1 MVYIR
6 NKKVKGI
13 DYAYLVQ
20 SVWDPK
26 RNTSRQQTIKYLGN
40 TSQVTIEDIPQEYQN
55 DSKILTFISAHTF
68 NQEEKNVLISKLKEE
83 MFLLLTDCNIGGLIS
98 LYDKYFK
105 LFGLTQ
111 FYDRLFKPVMYRI
124 GDLWEQGKLDVATEH
139 ASTNTAISLIKA
151 INERITTTRV
161 RKNGISSQYK
171 TVICTP
177 DGELHGLACNMIE
190 SLLLNKGFKVYNIST
205 SIPTEYIIDYMHDL
219 QPDIVFISVTL
230 AENIKSTERLV
241 QQIHL
246 RYNNKLPVVIGGS
259 AFNSSDWNSQSKINA
274 FLMKN
279 SSFEDIVKFIKTSI
293 SRSTKLK
300 ETRSSDEDEQ

>member
-6 NKKVKGI
+6 NKRVKGI
-13 DYAYLVQ
+13 EYAYLVQ

-40 TSQVTIEDIPQEYQN
+40 ASQVTIEDIPQEYRN
-55 DSKILTFISAHTF
+55 NSKILTFISAHNS

-98 LYDKYFK
+98 LYEKYSK
-105 LFGLTQ
+105 LFGLTE
-111 FYDRLFKPVMYRI
+111 FYDKLFKPVMYRI
-124 GDLWEQGKLDVATEH
+124 GDLWKQGKLDVAIEH

-161 RKNGISSQYK
+161 RMKGISSQYK
-171 TVICTP
+171 TVVCTP

-190 SLLLNKGFKVYNIST
+190 SLLLSKGFKVYNIST
-205 SIPTEYIIDYMHDL
+205 SIPTEYIIEYMRDL
-219 QPDIVFISVTL
+219 QPDIVFISITL
-230 AENIKSTERLV
+230 AENIKSAERLV

-246 RYNNKLPVVIGGS
+246 KYNNIFPVVIGGS
-259 AFNSSDWNSQSKINA
+259 AFNSADWNSQSKINA

-279 SSFEDIVKFIKTSI
+279 ASFEEIMKLVKTSI
-293 SRSTKLK
+293 SKSTEPKK
-300 ETRSSDEDEQ
+300 NKGQS

>member
-40 TSQVTIEDIPQEYQN
+40 ASQVTIEDIPEEYRN
-55 DSKILTFISAHTF
+55 DPRILTFISAF
-68 NQEEKNVLISKLKEE
+68 SSFQEEKKILVSRIQEE
-83 MFLLLTDCNIGGLIS
+83 MFMLLTDCNIGGLVGLYEKYS
-98 LYDKYFK
+98 KLLGLTEFYDK
-105 LFGLTQ
+105 LL
-111 FYDRLFKPVMYRI
+111 KPVMYRI
-124 GDLWEQGKLDVATEH
+124 GALWEQGKLDVATEH

-151 INERITTTRV
+151 INERITTKTKTR
-161 RKNGISSQYK
+161 RISPYK
-171 TVICTP
+171 AVICTP

-190 SLLLNKGFKVYNIST
+190 SLLLSNGFKVYNIST
-205 SIPTEYIIDYMHDL
+205 SIPTEYIVDYMSDV
-219 QPDIVFISVTL
+219 QPDIFFISITL
-230 AENIKSTERLV
+230 KENTKSAERLV

-246 RYNNKLPVVIGGS
+246 KYNNKLPVVIGGS
-259 AFNSSDWNSQSKINA
+259 AYSSSDWNSQDKVKG

-279 SSFEDIVKFIKTSI
+279 ASFDDIMKLVKTSI
-293 SRSTKLK
+293 STSTELNG
-300 ETRSSDEDEQ
+300 

>member
-6 NKKVKGI
+6 NKRVKGI
-13 DYAYLVQ
+13 EYAYLVQ

-40 TSQVTIEDIPQEYQN
+40 ASQVTIEDIPQEYRN
-55 DSKILTFISAHTF
+55 DSKILTFMSAHNS

-98 LYDKYFK
+98 LYEKYSK
-105 LFGLTQ
+105 LFGLTE
-111 FYDRLFKPVMYRI
+111 FYDKLFKPVMYRI
-124 GDLWEQGKLDVATEH
+124 GDLWKQGKLDVAIEH

-161 RKNGISSQYK
+161 RMKGISSQYK
-171 TVICTP
+171 TVVCTP

-190 SLLLNKGFKVYNIST
+190 SLLLSKGFKVYNIST
-205 SIPTEYIIDYMHDL
+205 SIPTEYIIEYMRDL
-219 QPDIVFISVTL
+219 QPDIIFISVTL
-230 AENIKSTERLV
+230 AENIKSAERLV

-246 RYNNKLPVVIGGS
+246 NYNNILPVVIGGS
-259 AFNSSDWNSQSKINA
+259 AFNSADWNSQSKINA
-274 FLMKN
+274 FLMKDA
-279 SSFEDIVKFIKTSI
+279 SFDDIMKLVKTSTSKSI
-293 SRSTKLK
+293 
-300 ETRSSDEDEQ
+300 EPNG

>member
-6 NKKVKGI
+6 NKRVKGI
-13 DYAYLVQ
+13 EYAYLVQ

-40 TSQVTIEDIPQEYQN
+40 ASQVTIEDIPQEYRN
-55 DSKILTFISAHTF
+55 DSKILTFMSAHNS

-98 LYDKYFK
+98 LYEKYSK
-105 LFGLTQ
+105 LFGLTE
-111 FYDRLFKPVMYRI
+111 FYDNLFKPVMYRI
-124 GDLWEQGKLDVATEH
+124 GDLWKLGKLDVAIEH

-161 RKNGISSQYK
+161 RMKGISSQYK
-171 TVICTP
+171 TVVCTP

-190 SLLLNKGFKVYNIST
+190 SLLLSKGFKVYNIST
-205 SIPTEYIIDYMHDL
+205 SIPTEYIIEYMRDL
-219 QPDIVFISVTL
+219 QPDIVFISITL
-230 AENIKSTERLV
+230 AENIKSAERLV

-246 RYNNKLPVVIGGS
+246 KYNNIFPVVIGGS
-259 AFNSSDWNSQSKINA
+259 AFNSTDWNSQSKINA

-279 SSFEDIVKFIKTSI
+279 ASFEEIMKLVKASI
-293 SRSTKLK
+293 SKSTEPK
-300 ETRSSDEDEQ
+300 ENKG